1 MTRVSDREPSWLDA
15 RPSVRVAWLQW
26 CNLWRRWPLG
36 AAAVVAAILAL
47 GLLGRVT
54 VVSQGL
60 LRAAD
65 SPRLVS
71 AVTLVLAVLLAL
83 RRHRDLLN
91 ERHRDWV
98 GALPTD
104 ASTAA
109 RSAAAVLA
117 AGVTAALVCAA
128 LLIAARLPGWVLARL
143 LGCLAAGVLF
153 GTAAAFAASW
163 RAAHGGPA
171 SRLAPLRSRY
181 TAVPG
186 ARSRSRS
193 ERASLLPL
201 GNWPRVET
209 RFRDRPTIRAR
220 SLLLLL
226 LAVPMGTSA
235 GTALAA
241 ALVWV
246 LIVHLI
252 NLLLALVRSAFG
264 ASYWLAPT
272 PVGPARFAAALAW
285 RSLGAQI
292 AASATLL
299 AIASVTLGATSVRLI
314 GTIVGAW
321 LGAVALVGALV
332 SVAALRT
339 RSIAASVLHRWRG

>member
-1 MTRVSDREPSWLDA
+1 MVTILPDREPSWLDA
-15 RPSVRVAWLQW
+15 QPSVRVAWLQW

-36 AAAVVAAILAL
+36 AAAVVGAFLAL

-60 LRAAD
+60 VRAAG

-83 RRHRDLLN
+83 RRRRDLLN

-104 ASTAA
+104 ASIAA
-109 RSAAAVLA
+109 RAA
-117 AGVTAALVCAA
+117 AALVATGVIAA
-128 LLIAARLPGWVLARL
+128 LLSTSLVIAARLPGWVLARL
-143 LGCLAAGVLF
+143 LGCLGAGVLL
-153 GTAAAFAASW
+153 GAVAAFAASW
-163 RAAHGGPA
+163 RAASAGPA
-171 SRLAPLRSRY
+171 PRHAPPRSRY

-186 ARSRSRS
+186 ARSRSD
-193 ERASLLPL
+193 RASLLPL
-201 GNWPRVET
+201 GNWARVET

-235 GTALAA
+235 GTALAV

-246 LIVHLI
+246 LILHLV

-264 ASYWLAPT
+264 ASWWLAPT
-272 PVGPARFAAALAW
+272 PVGPGRFAAALAW
-285 RSLGAQI
+285 RSLGAKI
-292 AASATLL
+292 AASAALL
-299 AIASVTLGATSVRLI
+299 AVASVLVGATSVHLI
-314 GTIVGAW
+314 GAVVGTW

-339 RSIAASVLHRWRG
+339 RSIAASVLHRWRR

>member
-1 MTRVSDREPSWLDA
+1 MSDRKPSWLDA

-36 AAAVVAAILAL
+36 AAAVVGAILAL

-60 LRAAD
+60 VRAAG

-104 ASTAA
+104 ASIAA
-109 RSAAAVLA
+109 RCAAAVVA
-117 AGVTAALVCAA
+117 AGMIAA
-128 LLIAARLPGWVLARL
+128 LLSTSLAIAARLPGWVLARL
-143 LGCLAAGVLF
+143 LGCLAAGVLL
-153 GTAAAFAASW
+153 GAAAACAASW
-163 RAAHGGPA
+163 RAAQGG
-171 SRLAPLRSRY
+171 SAPRRAPPRSRY

-186 ARSRSRS
+186 LRSRSD
-193 ERASLLPL
+193 RASLVSL

-235 GTALAA
+235 GTALAV

-252 NLLLALVRSAFG
+252 NLLLALARSAFG
-264 ASYWLAPT
+264 ASWWLAPT
-272 PVGPARFAAALAW
+272 PVGPGRFAAALAW

-292 AASATLL
+292 AASAALL
-299 AIASVTLGATSVRLI
+299 AIASVTLGAASVRLI
-314 GTIVGAW
+314 GELLGTW
-321 LGAVALVGALV
+321 LGAVVVFSATV

>member
-1 MTRVSDREPSWLDA
+1 MRILSDREPSWLDA
-15 RPSVRVAWLQW
+15 RPSVRGAWLQW
-26 CNLWRRWPLG
+26 RNLWRRWPLG
-36 AAAVVAAILAL
+36 ATAVVAAFLAL
-47 GLLGRVT
+47 GLFGRLT

-60 LRAAD
+60 VRAAG

-83 RRHRDLLN
+83 RRRRDLLN

-104 ASTAA
+104 ASIAA

-117 AGVTAALVCAA
+117 AGVIAA
-128 LLIAARLPGWVLARL
+128 LLSASLAIAARLPGWVLARL
-143 LGCLAAGVLF
+143 LGCLTVGVLL
-153 GTAAAFAASW
+153 GAVAACAASW

-171 SRLAPLRSRY
+171 SRHAPPRSRY
-181 TAVPG
+181 TPVPG
-186 ARSRSRS
+186 VRSRSA
-193 ERASLLPL
+193 RASLLPL
-201 GNWPRVET
+201 GNWARVET
-209 RFRDRPTIRAR
+209 RFGDRPTIRAR

-235 GTALAA
+235 GTGLAV

-246 LIVHLI
+246 LILHLV

-264 ASYWLAPT
+264 ASWWLAPT
-272 PVGPARFAAALAW
+272 PVSPGRFAVSLAW

-292 AASATLL
+292 AASAALL
-299 AIASVTLGATSVRLI
+299 AIAAAALGATSVRLI
-314 GTIVGAW
+314 GEVMGAW
-321 LGAVALVGALV
+321 LGVVALVGAMV
-332 SVAALRT
+332 SVAALQT

>member
-1 MTRVSDREPSWLDA
+1 MSDREPSWLDA

-26 CNLWRRWPLG
+26 GNLWRRWPFG
-36 AAAVVAAILAL
+36 AAAVVGAILAL

-54 VVSQGL
+54 VVSHGL
-60 LRAAD
+60 LRAAG
-65 SPRLVS
+65 SPRLVA

-83 RRHRDLLN
+83 RRYRDLLN

-109 RSAAAVLA
+109 RSAAAVVA
-117 AGVTAALVCAA
+117 VGVIALLVCASLA
-128 LLIAARLPGWVLARL
+128 IAARLPGRVLARL
-143 LGCLAAGVLF
+143 IGCLAAGVVL
-153 GTAAAFAASW
+153 GAPTALAASW
-163 RAAHGGPA
+163 RAAHGG
-171 SRLAPLRSRY
+171 SAPRPVPPRSRY
-181 TAVPG
+181 TTVPG
-186 ARSRSRS
+186 ARSRSD
-193 ERASLLPL
+193 RASLLPL

-235 GTALAA
+235 GTALAV

-252 NLLLALVRSAFG
+252 NLLLALARSAFG
-264 ASYWLAPT
+264 ASWWLAPT
-272 PVGPARFAAALAW
+272 PVGPWRFAVALAW

-292 AASATLL
+292 AASAALL
-299 AIASVTLGATSVRLI
+299 AVASVLFGATSVHLVGEVL
-314 GTIVGAW
+314 GTW
-321 LGAVALVGALV
+321 LGAVVVFSATV

-339 RSIAASVLHRWRG
+339 RSIAASVLHRWRA

>member
-186 ARSRSRS
+186 ARSRS

-285 RSLGAQI
+285 RSLCAQI
-292 AASATLL
+292 AASAALL

>member
-1 MTRVSDREPSWLDA
+1 MSDREPSWLDT

-117 AGVTAALVCAA
+117 AAVTAALVCAA
-128 LLIAARLPGWVLARL
+128 LLIGARLPGWVLARL

-186 ARSRSRS
+186 ARSRS

-246 LIVHLI
+246 LILHLV

-264 ASYWLAPT
+264 ASWWLAPT
-272 PVGPARFAAALAW
+272 PVGPGRFAVALAW

-292 AASATLL
+292 AASAALL
-299 AIASVTLGATSVRLI
+299 AVASVLVGATSVQLI
-314 GTIVGAW
+314 GAVVGTW

-339 RSIAASVLHRWRG
+339 RSIAASVLHRWRR

>member
-1 MTRVSDREPSWLDA
+1 MLVSDREPSWLDA

-26 CNLWRRWPLG
+26 RNLWRRWPLG
-36 AAAVVAAILAL
+36 TTAVLGAILAL
-47 GLLGRVT
+47 GLLGRVS

-60 LRAAD
+60 LRAAGA
-65 SPRLVS
+65 PRLVA
-71 AVTLVLAVLLAL
+71 AVTLVLAVFLAL
-83 RRHRDLLN
+83 RRHRTLLN

-117 AGVTAALVCAA
+117 AGVFVALVCVLLA
-128 LLIAARLPGWVLARL
+128 LAARLPGWVLARL
-143 LGCLAAGVLF
+143 LGCLAAGVLL
-153 GTAAAFAASW
+153 GAAAAFAASW
-163 RAAHGGPA
+163 RAAHGSPA
-171 SRLAPLRSRY
+171 PRLVPLRSRY

-186 ARSRSRS
+186 ARSRSD
-193 ERASLLPL
+193 RASLLPL

-209 RFRDRPTIRAR
+209 RFRDRPAIRAR

-264 ASYWLAPT
+264 ASWWLAPT
-272 PVGPARFAAALAW
+272 PVGPGRFAVALAW

-292 AASATLL
+292 AASAALL
-299 AIASVTLGATSVRLI
+299 AITSVMLGATSVRLI
-314 GTIVGAW
+314 GAVVGAW
-321 LGAVALVGALV
+321 LGVVALVGALV
-332 SVAALRT
+332 SVAALRA